1 MQFKPPKNNEKYHW
15 TQHALFKM
23 RHYGLTAQR
32 VLRVIKN
39 PQRIEK
45 GVVENTIAVMQPVSV
60 RKFSASRDKIAP
72 VKNKDGKI
80 WSSEIWAMYQ
90 IGNPKHETQLEI
102 RNSKFEARNMIG
114 NPKHETQLEIGNS
127 KFEARNMIENSE
139 LKNLNQTMV
148 AGRLHSVQFLRI
160 QEAMA
165 PQFRKMKIISA
176 WRYPG
181 VSPKNH
187 PIPEEILRELGD
199 LAEDCQ

>member
-45 GVVENTIAVMQPVSV
+45 GVVEDTIAVMQPVSL

-72 VKNKDGKI
+72 VKNKDGKT

-90 IGNPKHETQLEI
+90 IGNPKHEI
-102 RNSKFEARNMIG
+102 RNSK
-114 NPKHETQLEIGNS
+114 S
-127 KFEARNMIENSE
+127 EARNMIENSE
-139 LKNLNQTMV
+139 LKNLNQTMA
-148 AGRLHSVQFLRI
+148 AGRLHSVQFLRM
-160 QEAMA
+160 QEAIA
-165 PQFRKMKIISA
+165 PQSRKMKIISA